1 MIVCIEAVAMPP
13 NNGGCAVQLYAYHR
27 EETSDE
33 RRDDSVQSANHALQI
48 VDSLC
53 YKEREHAPGEAVILK
68 GEPPR
73 SPEHKQLWIIQ
84 LQVRNTHR
92 GVSSY
97 KADYHK
103 FPGCPNDC
111 ATYMMEIFGTVKHV
125 LRRARQDLR
134 ERKAMK
140 GIGKCHANA

>member
-13 NNGGCAVQLYAYHR
+13 NDGGCAVQLYAYHR

-53 YKEREHAPGEAVILK
+53 YKEKSHADGEAVIMK

-92 GVSSY
+92 RISHY
-97 KADYHK
+97 HADYHK
-103 FPGCPNDC
+103 FKGCPNDV
-111 ATYMMEIFGTVKHV
+111 AEYMMEIFSMVKHT
-125 LRRARQDLR
+125 LRRAREVLQ
-134 ERKAMK
+134 EKKEMK
-140 GIGKCHANA
+140 LKGEQK